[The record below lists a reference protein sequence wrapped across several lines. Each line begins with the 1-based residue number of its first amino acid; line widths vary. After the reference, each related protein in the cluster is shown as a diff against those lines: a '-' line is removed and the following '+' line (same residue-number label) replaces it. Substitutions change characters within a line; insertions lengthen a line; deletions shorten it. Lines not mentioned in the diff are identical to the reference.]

1 MMMIWALLRVRI
13 VAIWHHDHHFVRLFL
28 LSSSG
33 SRIRGVPRRFVR
45 ARPNVVVVVSKRKK
59 MNHVAKWE
67 MIIKKSVLSSS
78 IERTRER
85 ERKRWSQ
92 RGEFPR
98 LWEKSQFLRSKTPVV
113 SQIYVDN
120 SPTFSSSSSHQSLV
134 LLRSRSLVLRYR
146 SIRRL
151 LSSISYSSWT
161 SVPLG
166 RLFLR
171 FRHASSSL
179 YLSLS
184 KIVFLL
190 SALYYPQR
198 TERWFDECRF

>member
-1 MMMIWALLRVRI
+1 MRDDNKSQFCLLP
-13 VAIWHHDHHFVRLFL
+13 
-28 LSSSG
+28 S
-33 SRIRGVPRRFVR
+33 
-45 ARPNVVVVVSKRKK
+45 
-59 MNHVAKWE
+59 
-67 MIIKKSVLSSS
+67 
-78 IERTRER
+78 RER
-85 ERKRWSQ
+85 ERENERDDIK
-92 RGEFPR
+92 E
-98 LWEKSQFLRSKTPVV
+98 ENFLASGKKVNFLSSKTTV

-134 LLRSRSLVLRYR
+134 LRRSRSLVLRYR

-171 FRHASSSL
+171 FRSASSSL

-184 KIVFLL
+184 KIVKFVC
-190 SALYYPQR
+190 ALYYPQS
-198 TERWFDECRF
+198 TER

>member
-1 MMMIWALLRVRI
+1 MRDDNKKVS
-13 VAIWHHDHHFVRLFL
+13 FVFFHRE
-28 LSSSG
+28 
-33 SRIRGVPRRFVR
+33 
-45 ARPNVVVVVSKRKK
+45 N
-59 MNHVAKWE
+59 
-67 MIIKKSVLSSS
+67 
-78 IERTRER
+78 ER
-85 ERKRWSQ
+85 ERTKEMISKRRISSPL
-92 RGEFPR
+92 GK
-98 LWEKSQFLRSKTPVV
+98 KSIFEIQNNPVV

-184 KIVFLL
+184 KIVFLC
-190 SALYYPQR
+190 ALYYPQR
-198 TERWFDECRF
+198 TER

>member
-1 MMMIWALLRVRI
+1 MRDDNKSQFCLLP
-13 VAIWHHDHHFVRLFL
+13 
-28 LSSSG
+28 S
-33 SRIRGVPRRFVR
+33 
-45 ARPNVVVVVSKRKK
+45 
-59 MNHVAKWE
+59 
-67 MIIKKSVLSSS
+67 
-78 IERTRER
+78 RER
-85 ERKRWSQ
+85 ERENERDDIK
-92 RGEFPR
+92 E
-98 LWEKSQFLRSKTPVV
+98 ENFLASGKKVNFLSSKTTV

-134 LLRSRSLVLRYR
+134 LRRSRSLVLRYR

-171 FRHASSSL
+171 FRSASSSL

-184 KIVFLL
+184 KIVFVC
-190 SALYYPQR
+190 ALYYPHDRKMTMNFAFKRKERARSFAFKQQQR
-198 TERWFDECRF
+198 ERER

>member
-1 MMMIWALLRVRI
+1 MRDDNKSQFCLLP
-13 VAIWHHDHHFVRLFL
+13 
-28 LSSSG
+28 S
-33 SRIRGVPRRFVR
+33 
-45 ARPNVVVVVSKRKK
+45 
-59 MNHVAKWE
+59 
-67 MIIKKSVLSSS
+67 
-78 IERTRER
+78 RER
-85 ERKRWSQ
+85 ERERENERDDQ

-98 LWEKSQFLRSKTPVV
+98 LWEKSQFLRSKTTVV

-171 FRHASSSL
+171 FRSASSSL

-184 KIVFLL
+184 KIVFVC
-190 SALYYPQR
+190 ALYYPHDR
-198 TERWFDECRF
+198 KTMMNFAFKRKERARSFAFKQQQHERER

>member
-1 MMMIWALLRVRI
+1 MRDDNKSQFCLLP
-13 VAIWHHDHHFVRLFL
+13 
-28 LSSSG
+28 S
-33 SRIRGVPRRFVR
+33 
-45 ARPNVVVVVSKRKK
+45 
-59 MNHVAKWE
+59 
-67 MIIKKSVLSSS
+67 
-78 IERTRER
+78 RER
-85 ERKRWSQ
+85 ERENERDDIK
-92 RGEFPR
+92 E
-98 LWEKSQFLRSKTPVV
+98 ENFLASGKKVNFLSSKTTV

-134 LLRSRSLVLRYR
+134 LRRSRSLVLRYR

-171 FRHASSSL
+171 FRSASSSL

-184 KIVFLL
+184 KIVFVC
-190 SALYYPQR
+190 ALYYPHDR
-198 TERWFDECRF
+198 KTMMNFAFKRKERARSFAFKQQQHERER

>member
-1 MMMIWALLRVRI
+1 MRDDDKSQFCLLP
-13 VAIWHHDHHFVRLFL
+13 
-28 LSSSG
+28 S
-33 SRIRGVPRRFVR
+33 
-45 ARPNVVVVVSKRKK
+45 
-59 MNHVAKWE
+59 
-67 MIIKKSVLSSS
+67 
-78 IERTRER
+78 RER
-85 ERKRWSQ
+85 ERENERDDIK
-92 RGEFPR
+92 E
-98 LWEKSQFLRSKTPVV
+98 ENFLASGKKVNFLSSKTTV

-134 LLRSRSLVLRYR
+134 LRRSRSLVLRYR

-171 FRHASSSL
+171 FRSASSSL

-184 KIVFLL
+184 KIVKFVC
-190 SALYYPQR
+190 ALYYPQS
-198 TERWFDECRF
+198 TER

>member
-1 MMMIWALLRVRI
+1 
-13 VAIWHHDHHFVRLFL
+13 
-28 LSSSG
+28 
-33 SRIRGVPRRFVR
+33 
-45 ARPNVVVVVSKRKK
+45 
-59 MNHVAKWE
+59 
-67 MIIKKSVLSSS
+67 MIIKVSFAFFHR
-78 IERTRER
+78 ENERER
-85 ERKRWSQ
+85 ENERDDQ

-98 LWEKSQFLRSKTPVV
+98 LWEKSQFLRSKTTVV

-171 FRHASSSL
+171 FRSASSSL

-184 KIVFLL
+184 KIVFVC
-190 SALYYPQR
+190 ALYYPHDRKTMMNFAFKRKERARSFAFKQR
-198 TERWFDECRF
+198 QHERER

>member
-1 MMMIWALLRVRI
+1 MRDDNKKVS
-13 VAIWHHDHHFVRLFL
+13 FVFFHRE
-28 LSSSG
+28 
-33 SRIRGVPRRFVR
+33 
-45 ARPNVVVVVSKRKK
+45 N
-59 MNHVAKWE
+59 
-67 MIIKKSVLSSS
+67 
-78 IERTRER
+78 ER
-85 ERKRWSQ
+85 ERTKEMISKRRISSPL
-92 RGEFPR
+92 GKKF
-98 LWEKSQFLRSKTPVV
+98 QFLRSKTTVV

-171 FRHASSSL
+171 FRRASSSL

-184 KIVFLL
+184 KIVFLC
-190 SALYYPQR
+190 ALYYPQR
-198 TERWFDECRF
+198 TER

>member
-1 MMMIWALLRVRI
+1 MISKRRI
-13 VAIWHHDHHFVRLFL
+13 
-28 LSSSG
+28 SSS
-33 SRIRGVPRRFVR
+33 RG
-45 ARPNVVVVVSKRKK
+45 K
-59 MNHVAKWE
+59 
-67 MIIKKSVLSSS
+67 
-78 IERTRER
+78 
-85 ERKRWSQ
+85 
-92 RGEFPR
+92 
-98 LWEKSQFLRSKTPVV
+98 KSQFLRSKTTVV

-171 FRHASSSL
+171 FRRASSSL

-184 KIVFLL
+184 KIVFL
-190 SALYYPQR
+190 SALYIIHTDRKTIWWMSLLKKKGTNVRALLRCSNNNSTYAREIKQQQTRSRLRLFAPPLR
-198 TERWFDECRF
+198 VMNFDTRRFIVCVVVRKWIYTEI